1 MVNLDE
7 VYTEEL
13 VNILK
18 PCLHTVQACKVNE
31 DVKKVEYF
39 FKCYLKKV
47 CNSVQRI
54 KILKTVLSPK

>member
-1 MVNLDE
+1 MVNLGE

-13 VNILK
+13 ENILK
-18 PCLHTVQACKVNE
+18 TCLHTVQTCKVNE

-54 KILKTVLSPK
+54 KILKTGLAPK